1 MFAVPKEVVTF
12 DCTVV
17 NGDHFKSSPR
27 PWGAGK
33 PVMEPTRIFSVTEVF
48 KRAPAFLKGFSV
60 RQQASPSGDRGR
72 RAFVSVC
79 SGLRPIVLGGG
90 GLTVLWGRW
99 VGCFQPPEP
108 AGPVRATLCEPAPD
122 LLCVLMWWGELGLVL
137 DCSRHKVWI
146 GSAYMQ
152 LHACSQRYWCSA
164 FSYFSQ
170 NSADVTQLSPHYS
183 SLCRVCKSKCNAASS
198 PGVKTVCNS
207 VIYRVCGWKCVI
219 ALWLRHEW
227 VFVISGVWLTWFP
240 WTRSCLQLLC
250 RGDDGWL

>member
-1 MFAVPKEVVTF
+1 MIQLYSNRLLEMFAVPKEVVTF

-79 SGLRPIVLGGG
+79 SGLRLIVLGGG

-108 AGPVRATLCEPAPD
+108 AGPVRATLCGPAPD
-122 LLCVLMWWGELGLVL
+122 LLCVDVVGRARAGAGL
-137 DCSRHKVWI
+137 
-146 GSAYMQ
+146 Q
-152 LHACSQRYWCSA
+152 Q
-164 FSYFSQ
+164 
-170 NSADVTQLSPHYS
+170 T
-183 SLCRVCKSKCNAASS
+183 
-198 PGVKTVCNS
+198 
-207 VIYRVCGWKCVI
+207 
-219 ALWLRHEW
+219 
-227 VFVISGVWLTWFP
+227 
-240 WTRSCLQLLC
+240 
-250 RGDDGWL
+250 